1 MKNLIYNFLDHKSEE
16 EEECETEKMSR
27 MCDDIIEKYKNEP
40 NKNIIGLDF
49 DKIKDDD
56 IAITEIYSD
65 IIKSLII
72 NNKLDESEE
81 TSNLLKEIEIK
92 SIRLNKNLFDSLS
105 EVLIDNYISR
115 YEILNYDDLF
125 NDEKI
130 TFYFILFEYILKSS
144 DYIFHIPFLFETRNN
159 IKEIIKNNL
168 GNFSFDLKK
177 GENKIKNNKLK
188 IVLEYFIEFKYYYL

>member
-1 MKNLIYNFLDHKSEE
+1 MKNLIYIFLDH
-16 EEECETEKMSR
+16 SR

-81 TSNLLKEIEIK
+81 TINLLKEIEIK
-92 SIRLNKNLFDSLS
+92 SVRLNKNLFESLS
-105 EVLIDNYISR
+105 EVLIEKYLNR
-115 YEILNYDDLF
+115 YEILNYNDLF

-144 DYIFHIPFLFETRNN
+144 DYIFHIPFLFKTRNN
-159 IKEIIKNNL
+159 IKELIK
-168 GNFSFDLKK
+168 S
-177 GENKIKNNKLK
+177 
-188 IVLEYFIEFKYYYL
+188 